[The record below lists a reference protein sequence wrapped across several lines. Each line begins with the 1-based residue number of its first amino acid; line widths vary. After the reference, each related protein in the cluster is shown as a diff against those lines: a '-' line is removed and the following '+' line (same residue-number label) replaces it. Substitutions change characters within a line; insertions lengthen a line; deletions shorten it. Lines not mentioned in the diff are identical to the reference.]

1 MNAKYDDGLSV
12 SRVFRPPEAAKS
24 RALGF
29 TAMWRGLLLAVVL
42 LLLSAGCYQLS
53 QTAFPQLDERA
64 ATYFVEVS
72 QKTVVS
78 YALVRSAN
86 AVVSVIQE
94 SELQLAP
101 AGVGVNV
108 AVGQILDPLND
119 LLERAS
125 SLLLV
130 ALLSTGVQRVMLE
143 LGNSM
148 VLQAAAVLLLL
159 CVPLLLVGRVG
170 ASAMQWLLRAAVLL
184 VLLRV
189 ALPASAVLYDESY
202 QRWFAPQIEEAETIL
217 KVIPGS
223 DQFSLSYDAQ
233 APGNGMLANLVPD
246 IIRQQAVDA
255 EEKLRWLRESFL
267 LLIKHAASLVD
278 ALLQMLSAYA
288 AMFALQVLVL
298 PVTLLWLVLGISRVL
313 SELCLR
319 WLYPSKQEK

>member
-1 MNAKYDDGLSV
+1 MNKKYDDGLSV
-12 SRVFRPPEAAKS
+12 SRIFRPPEAAKS
-24 RALGF
+24 RKLGL
-29 TAMWRGLLLAVVL
+29 TQLWRSLLATVL
-42 LLLSAGCYQLS
+42 LLLSSAACYQLS
-53 QTAFPQLDERA
+53 EASFPQLDEQA

-94 SELQLAP
+94 SELQLSP
-101 AGVGVNV
+101 AGVGVNL

-125 SLLLV
+125 SLLLI

-143 LGNSM
+143 LGSTT

-159 CVPLLLVGRVG
+159 CVPLLSFGRMG
-170 ASAMQWLLRAAVLL
+170 TAAIQWLLRAAVLL
-184 VLLRV
+184 MLLRV
-189 ALPASAVLYDESY
+189 ALPVSALLYDESY
-202 QRWFAPQIEEAETIL
+202 ERLFAPQIEEAETIL
-217 KVIPGS
+217 RVIPEA

-233 APGNGMLANLVPD
+233 ATNGSILANLVPT

-255 EEKLRWLRESFL
+255 EEKLRWLRSSFL
-267 LLIKHAASLVD
+267 LLIKHAASLID

-288 AMFALQVLVL
+288 AMFVLQVLVL
-298 PVTLLWLVLGISRVL
+298 PVFLLWLILGVSRLL
-313 SELCLR
+313 SEACVH
-319 WLYPSKQEK
+319 WLVPSRK

>member
-1 MNAKYDDGLSV
+1 
-12 SRVFRPPEAAKS
+12 
-24 RALGF
+24 
-29 TAMWRGLLLAVVL
+29 
-42 LLLSAGCYQLS
+42 LSAACYQLS
-53 QTAFPQLDERA
+53 HESFPQLDERA

-94 SELQLAP
+94 SQLQLAP
-101 AGVGVNV
+101 AGVGVNL

-143 LGNSM
+143 LGSAT

-159 CVPLLLVGRVG
+159 CVPLLLLGKTG
-170 ASAMQWLLRAAVLL
+170 AAATQWLLRGAVLL

-189 ALPASAVLYDESY
+189 ALPVSAMLYDESY
-202 QRWFAPQIEEAETIL
+202 QRLFAPQIEEAETIL
-217 KVIPGS
+217 RVIPGS
-223 DQFSLSYDAQ
+223 DQFALSYDAHVT
-233 APGNGMLANLVPD
+233 GGGMLANLVPD
-246 IIRQQAVDA
+246 IIRQQAVGA

-288 AMFALQVLVL
+288 AMFVLQVLVL
-298 PVTLLWLVLGISRVL
+298 PVFLLWLVLGVSRLL
-313 SELCLR
+313 SEVCVQ
-319 WLYPSKQEK
+319 WLYPSYE

>member
-1 MNAKYDDGLSV
+1 MHAKYDDGLSV
-12 SRVFRPPEAAKS
+12 SRVFRPPEAVKS
-24 RALGF
+24 RKLGL
-29 TAMWRGLLLAVVL
+29 TQVWRGLLAAVL
-42 LLLSAGCYQLS
+42 LLLASAACYQLS
-53 QTAFPQLDERA
+53 EQSFPQLDERA

-94 SELQLAP
+94 SELQLSP
-101 AGVGVNV
+101 AGVGVNL

-125 SLLLV
+125 SLLLI

-143 LGNSM
+143 LGSTT

-159 CVPLLLVGRVG
+159 CVPLLLLGRVG
-170 ASAMQWLLRAAVLL
+170 TPAIQWLLRAAVLL
-184 VLLRV
+184 MLLRV
-189 ALPASAVLYDESY
+189 ALPVSALLYDESY
-202 QRWFAPQIEEAETIL
+202 ERLFAPQIEEAETIL
-217 KVIPGS
+217 RVIPGA

-233 APGNGMLANLVPD
+233 QATNGSILANLVPD
-246 IIRQQAVDA
+246 IIRQQAVGA
-255 EEKLRWLRESFL
+255 EEKLRWLRSSFL

-288 AMFALQVLVL
+288 AMFVLQVLVL
-298 PVTLLWLVLGISRVL
+298 PVFLLWLVLGISRLL
-313 SELCLR
+313 SEVFMH
-319 WLYPSKQEK
+319 WLDPSRK

>member
-1 MNAKYDDGLSV
+1 MDSKYDDELSV
-12 SRVFRPPEAAKS
+12 SRVIRAPEAAKN
-24 RALGF
+24 RKLGF
-29 TAMWRGLLLAVVL
+29 MAFWRGLLAAVVL
-42 LLLSAGCYQLS
+42 LLLSAACYQLS
-53 QTAFPQLDERA
+53 HESFPQLDERA

-94 SELQLAP
+94 SQLQLAP
-101 AGVGVNV
+101 AGVGVNL

-143 LGNSM
+143 LGSAT

-159 CVPLLLVGRVG
+159 CVPLLLLGKTG
-170 ASAMQWLLRAAVLL
+170 AAATQWLLRGAVLL

-189 ALPASAVLYDESY
+189 ALPASAMLYDESY
-202 QRWFAPQIEEAETIL
+202 QRLFAPQIEEAETIL
-217 KVIPGS
+217 RVIPGS
-223 DQFSLSYDAQ
+223 DQFALSYDAQ
-233 APGNGMLANLVPD
+233 VTGGGMLANLVPD
-246 IIRQQAVDA
+246 IIRQQAVGA
-255 EEKLRWLRESFL
+255 EEKLRWLRESFML
-267 LLIKHAASLVD
+267 LLKHAASLVD

-288 AMFALQVLVL
+288 AMFVLQVLVL
-298 PVTLLWLVLGISRVL
+298 PVFLLWLVLGVSRLL
-313 SELCLR
+313 SEVCVQ
-319 WLYPSKQEK
+319 WLYPSHE